1 MNIVKCM
8 KFDDYTTLLRMVK
21 VAADL
26 GITDVPHLEKEL
38 RKIREP
44 VTKVVRIET
53 QPLVFMEK
61 K

>member
-8 KFDDYTTLLRMVK
+8 KFNDYTTLLKMVK
-21 VAADL
+21 SMADL

-44 VTKVVRIET
+44 ITKVVRIET
-53 QPLVFMEK
+53 QPLIFVEK

>member
-1 MNIVKCM
+1 M
-8 KFDDYTTLLRMVK
+8 KNDDYTILLRMVK
-21 VAADL
+21 SMADL

-44 VTKVVRIET
+44 ITKVVRIET
-53 QPLVFMEK
+53 QPLIFMEK